1 MSACPSIKHQKH
13 TRSQCLPG
21 MFGQDCL
28 AGQFVFRPL
37 GPNWYLPRPLNLEE
51 IKRRQKHA
59 AVTAVGMRSSVRS
72 LGRLRPREKWLP
84 FGPIIFISQPSICD
98 QEGSE
103 RETFPILC
111 GSTHLFAWVYFAEGT
126 RGGAEFFSLMVFLLA
141 LEQAG
146 RSIVHKSVSKFSD

>member
-1 MSACPSIKHQKH
+1 MAHTGCISGQNVGLSSTKTYMERNASRVCLVKITWPGNLSFDLWVLIGTSTGPKFGGNQAQTEALQSA
-13 TRSQCLPG
+13 
-21 MFGQDCL
+21 FE
-28 AGQFVFRPL
+28 FVLSAR
-37 GPNWYLPRPLNLEE
+37 LPRLW
-51 IKRRQKHA
+51 
-59 AVTAVGMRSSVRS
+59 
-72 LGRLRPREKWLP
+72 PREKWLP

-141 LEQAG
+141 LE
-146 RSIVHKSVSKFSD
+146 